1 MSMSKIQSLTA
12 HQRLRQLVNRQL
24 GQGWSVRQA
33 ASGATDGSAAQP
45 AVSLNPSQIHQQLA
59 ARAGILSQ
67 TPQATD
73 TLAER
78 AQRRL
83 QMNLERQQY
92 NLERIMALAAEYC
105 SDQPVT
111 QDVDPDWFHQYCQ
124 LVQDI
129 SSAPMQRL
137 WARILAEEIR
147 QPGRFSN
154 STLQILRK
162 MHVKDAQAL
171 QSASSLVC
179 RPGRDDSALL
189 CFGYSQRGSFLQF
202 LRGRHRGMLSLSQF
216 GLTYPQILS
225 LTDLGLIHPAEI
237 ESGEYRKQQQL
248 QLQFNGHQL
257 QGYIRYNGIVLHYYK
272 LTYSGVELVNLVS
285 QPHNVL
291 YVQALHTL
299 LAPVTSFP

>member
-1 MSMSKIQSLTA
+1 MSKIQSLTA

-24 GQGWSVRQA
+24 GQSATVRQ
-33 ASGATDGSAAQP
+33 SAANSADNTAAQS
-45 AVSLNPSQIHQQLA
+45 AVQLNPSQIHQQLA
-59 ARAGILSQ
+59 ARAGIQ
-67 TPQATD
+67 PENQQPGD
-73 TLAER
+73 TLAAR

-111 QDVDPDWFHQYCQ
+111 QDVDPDWFQQYCQ

-171 QSASSLVC
+171 QSVSSLVC
-179 RPGRDDSALL
+179 RPGREDSALL
-189 CFGYSQRGSFLQF
+189 YFGYSQRGSFWQF

-237 ESGEYRKQQQL
+237 ESGEYQKQQNL
-248 QLQFNGHQL
+248 IFNFNGQQM
-257 QGYIRYNGIVLHYYK
+257 QGRIRHNGIVLHYYK

-291 YVQALHTL
+291 YVQALQTL
-299 LAPVTSFP
+299 LSPVTSFP